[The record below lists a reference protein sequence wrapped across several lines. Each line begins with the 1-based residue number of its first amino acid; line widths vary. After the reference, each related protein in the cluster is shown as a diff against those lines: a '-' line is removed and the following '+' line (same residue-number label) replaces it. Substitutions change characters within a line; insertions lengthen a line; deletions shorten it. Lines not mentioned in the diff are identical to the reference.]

1 MVLCRG
7 EVITTQDLPFH
18 LREEKPEG
26 LLEILRAGKRDLPE
40 ILEEV
45 ERDRI
50 VKALHQ
56 HHGVQTKAAESLGLS
71 ERMLRYKMKKYGIR
85 FNEVKE

>member
-1 MVLCRG
+1 MISTG
-7 EVITTQDLPFH
+7 DLPFH
-18 LREEKPEG
+18 LKEEKPEA
-26 LLEILRAGKRDLPE
+26 LLERSIKEKSLPE

-45 ERDRI
+45 EKNRI
-50 VKALHQ
+50 VKALDL

-85 FNEVKE
+85 FNEVRE